1 MDRFVLTPEE
11 KRVVVVVLAA
21 FLLGLCTK
29 YYRDTHPAP
38 IPAKAQ
44 TNVWQSHRPTFADRT
59 EVKER
64 GDELTASVA
73 ARARHR
79 NAA

>member
-1 MDRFVLTPEE
+1 MTDRSGSHQTMDRFVLTPEE
-11 KRVVVVVLAA
+11 KRVVVFVLAA

-44 TNVWQSHRPTFADRT
+44 KNVWQSHRPSPSQTGR
-59 EVKER
+59 K
-64 GDELTASVA
+64 
-73 ARARHR
+73 
-79 NAA
+79 